1 MNTKLR
7 QSRLLLERVKHILSN
22 VEDHLQEEMEEQ
34 VMDWED
40 IEILLEENQIDEIW
54 ELSRKLIDLADN
66 LEDRILVG
74 G

>member
-7 QSRLLLERVKHILSN
+7 QSRLLLERVQRILSN

-40 IEILLEENQIDEIW
+40 IQILLEENQIDGIW
-54 ELSRKLIDLADN
+54 ELSRNLIDLADN

-74 G
+74 E

>member
-66 LEDRILVG
+66 LEDRILIG